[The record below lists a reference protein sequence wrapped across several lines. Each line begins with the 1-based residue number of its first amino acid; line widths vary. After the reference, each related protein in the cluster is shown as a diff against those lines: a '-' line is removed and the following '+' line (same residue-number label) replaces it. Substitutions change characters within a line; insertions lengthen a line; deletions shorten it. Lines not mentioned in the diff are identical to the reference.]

1 MEGHDHGYP
10 MIVAVAFSSSA
21 SYTVMMGGFFL
32 FWW

>member
-1 MEGHDHGYP
+1 MEFYDHGNP
-10 MIVAVAFSSSA
+10 MIVAVSS